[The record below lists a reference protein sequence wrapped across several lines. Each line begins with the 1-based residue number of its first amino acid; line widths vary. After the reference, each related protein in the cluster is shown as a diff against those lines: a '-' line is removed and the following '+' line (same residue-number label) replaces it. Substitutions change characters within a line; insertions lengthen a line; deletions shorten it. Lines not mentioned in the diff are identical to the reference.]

1 MKRTKKEW
9 FNILRELAIESD
21 RFDKKDLVKFIDRQ
35 LELLQEKVEKEKIRV
50 SKKRV
55 KTEDIL
61 KDRVFNAIT
70 DYYQSLEEIYLEVLI
85 ANADIEDLSKEKIVP
100 RLTKLIQEGL
110 VEKTKARDVETNKRI
125 VVYRLK
131 EEEEENEVLHRI

>member
-1 MKRTKKEW
+1 MKRKKKEW

-131 EEEEENEVLHRI
+131 QEEEENEVLHRI

>member
-110 VEKTKARDVETNKRI
+110 VEKTKARGVETNKRI

-131 EEEEENEVLHRI
+131 QEEEENEVLHRI

>member
-110 VEKTKARDVETNKRI
+110 VEKTKAKDIETNKRI

-131 EEEEENEVLHRI
+131 QEEEENEVLHRI

>member
-55 KTEDIL
+55 KTEDVL

-131 EEEEENEVLHRI
+131 QEEEENEVLHRI

>member
-21 RFDKKDLVKFIDRQ
+21 RCDKKDLVKFIDRQ

-110 VEKTKARDVETNKRI
+110 VEKTKARDIETNKRI

-131 EEEEENEVLHRI
+131 QEEEENEVLHRI

>member
-70 DYYQSLEEIYLEVLI
+70 DYYQSLEE
-85 ANADIEDLSKEKIVP
+85 
-100 RLTKLIQEGL
+100 KLIEN
-110 VEKTKARDVETNKRI
+110 T
-125 VVYRLK
+125 LK
-131 EEEEENEVLHRI
+131 H

>member
-35 LELLQEKVEKEKIRV
+35 LELLQKKVEKEKIRV

-131 EEEEENEVLHRI
+131 QEEEENEVLHRI

>member
-110 VEKTKARDVETNKRI
+110 VEKTKARDIETNKRI

-131 EEEEENEVLHRI
+131 QEEEENEVLHRI

>member
-131 EEEEENEVLHRI
+131 QEEEENEVLHRI